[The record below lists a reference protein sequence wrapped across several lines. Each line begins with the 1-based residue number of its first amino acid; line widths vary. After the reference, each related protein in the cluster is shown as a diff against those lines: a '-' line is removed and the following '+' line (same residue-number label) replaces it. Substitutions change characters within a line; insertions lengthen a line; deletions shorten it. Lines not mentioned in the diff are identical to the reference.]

1 MLHWRSLLL
10 VALSTVALL
19 SGERTVMAVYWNADP
34 AFGSVSAGGLT
45 NRPLWF
51 ENVHVI
57 NNGTN
62 NTRGTAMLLD
72 SQWALTV
79 RHVVQNGGNYGAIAP
94 AGQISVNVLGTVYT
108 GSQVF
113 TPDGGS
119 EMALVR
125 LTANVPGVQ
134 PAAQLLNSSFDEPG
148 RILHIGGY
156 GQWGT
161 INTTGA
167 GGTVTGTSSGA
178 VSFHHAY
185 NTGTIAGN
193 GQIQIVANG
202 ESLLSTNRLVEGLA
216 GPGDSGGPMFGFYGT
231 NFSSQASD
239 PSQWRIVGLTATS
252 SNPTIWGGAS
262 HYTRVAAYR
271 NWLVSTITSRSD
283 LNNDRLV
290 DGADWEQFKLYNL
303 TDLSGLTPIERAARG
318 DLTGDGFNDFADF
331 RMFQSDFNLMHG
343 EGAFAALLASV
354 PEPAS
359 GALFALAACWLGA
372 RRRALARAARRTL
385 PIALFAA
392 TALHLGQQETAQ
404 ADPPGSGWHLIH
416 ADEFSTATV
425 DPVKWDT
432 AYAWGRTHNHDAYML
447 DSNVT
452 QSGGVLSLTATREAT
467 NGKGFSSGVISSHN
481 DFRYTYGYA
490 EMRIK
495 MPSKRGSWPAFWMLD
510 AGWPPEIDVM
520 EYPLFVNESIN
531 DQYYANSHWSTGSGN
546 ASNGQW
552 IDRNV
557 DLGAAFHT
565 YGLEWTSTQ
574 LKYYFDGVLVKTASN
589 QASFQNMYT
598 IFNYA
603 VDGWP
608 GAPSLAQWAAGSSD
622 VTQADWFRVW
632 QKPASVPD
640 TAWSLG
646 TGTSGAWDAD
656 ANWSN
661 GRARY
666 ERQRAYFGTT
676 AARRMAVT
684 WNGSRTVGEVHLDGA
699 TAYVLGEAGGA
710 VESLMF
716 ADAPDGWALLAVDGG
731 SAGHFINSR
740 LDVWSNLE
748 IRHNGTSPLR
758 LQGDLIGQ
766 ARPNGDSSTGGIVL
780 FTGAGQ
786 TIFAGNASAQRD
798 TRLENGANVQVT
810 GRLYQENT
818 VQRGSAIRI
827 SGGSR
832 LELRN
837 FHDSGVAGGTLG
849 FLPNGSSSM
858 FVNDGTLAIAENS
871 QSTRSLTILAGGA
884 TVEANAAF
892 EWNDAGA
899 ADLVSF
905 DGGRLI
911 LAGSGSGVLNKQLNG
926 TGRLTKRGV
935 GRWELRKTN
944 LYQGATIVDAGTLE
958 VTGATGAGAVSVA
971 AGATL
976 GGTGQIAGPL
986 TVAGILAPGTTAEF
1000 AALHAGDASFAV
1012 GGELRI
1018 EINDLAAFDSLAATG
1033 MLTIAADAK
1042 LKVAFAPASAYVPAA
1057 GDEFVIA
1064 TAAGGVTG
1072 AFDQLELP
1080 SVTGLAWNLVAAENS
1095 FTLKLTAAISADFNL
1110 DGVVDGADFLVWQRG
1125 ASVASGGEPSDG
1137 DANGDGIVDGADL
1150 EVWRQQY
1157 GASGASADAAATVE
1171 IPEPSGAVLAVLALT
1186 TLSQLGANGLGNR
1199 YNVRS

>member
-1 MLHWRSLLL
+1 
-10 VALSTVALL
+10 
-19 SGERTVMAVYWNADP
+19 MAVYWNADP
-34 AFGSVSAGGLT
+34 AFGSASVGGLT

-94 AGQISVNVLGTVYT
+94 AGQISVNVLGTIYT

-125 LTANVPGVQ
+125 LSANVPGVQ
-134 PAAQLLNSSFDEPG
+134 PAAHLLNSTFDEPG
-148 RILHIGGY
+148 RILNIGGY

-161 INTTGA
+161 INTTNA
-167 GGTVTGTSSGA
+167 GGTVAGTSSSA

-202 ESLLSTNRLVEGLA
+202 EPLLSTNRLVEGLA

-231 NFSSQASD
+231 NFGTQASD
-239 PSQWRIVGLTATS
+239 PNQWRIVGLTATS
-252 SNPTIWGGAS
+252 SNPTAWGGAS

-283 LNNDRLV
+283 LNNDRFV
-290 DGADWEQFKLYNL
+290 NGADWERFKLYNL
-303 TDLSGLTPIERAARG
+303 TDLSGLTLAERAARG
-318 DLTGDGFNDFADF
+318 DLTGDGFNNFADF
-331 RMFQSDFNLMHG
+331 RMFQRDFNLVHG
-343 EGAFAALLASV
+343 EGAFAAFLASV
-354 PEPAS
+354 PEPS
-359 GALFALAACWLGA
+359 GAALLAVALACFG
-372 RRRALARAARRTL
+372 RRRRFSRLKALRCTL
-385 PIALFAA
+385 LTTLLIAMA
-392 TALHLGQQETAQ
+392 TCVAKMDATQ
-404 ADPPGSGWHLIH
+404 ADPPGAGWHLIH

-432 AYAWGRTHNHDAYML
+432 DYAWGRTHNHDAYML

-467 NGKGFSSGVISSHN
+467 GGKGFSSGVISSHN

-510 AGWPPEIDVM
+510 AGWPPEIDIM
-520 EYPLFVNESIN
+520 EYVLFTNETIN
-531 DQYYANSHWSTGSGN
+531 DQYYANSHWSTSSGN

-598 IFNYA
+598 ILNYA

-632 QKPASVPD
+632 QKPASVPN
-640 TAWSLG
+640 TAWTLA
-646 TGTSGAWDAD
+646 TGTTGAWDAD

-666 ERQRAYFGTT
+666 ERQRASFGTT
-676 AARRMAVT
+676 AARRMLVT
-684 WNGSRTVGEVHLDGA
+684 WSGSRTVGEIHLDGA

-716 ADAPDGWALLAVDGG
+716 ADAPDGWSLLAVDGG

-748 IRHNGTSPLR
+748 IRHNGAAPLR

-786 TIFAGNASAQRD
+786 TVFAGNASSQRD

-818 VQRGSAIRI
+818 VQRGTAVRI

-837 FHDSGVAGGTLG
+837 LNDNGVAGAALG
-849 FLPNGSSSM
+849 FLPNGSSSI
-858 FVNDGTLAIAENS
+858 FINDGTLAITENS

-884 TVEANAAF
+884 TVEANATF
-892 EWNDAGA
+892 EWNDSGA

-905 DGGRLI
+905 EGGRLT
-911 LAGSGSGVLNKQLNG
+911 LSGSGNGVLNKQLNG
-926 TGRLTKRGV
+926 TGGLTKRGN
-935 GRWELRKTN
+935 GRWELRKGN
-944 LYQGATIVDAGTLE
+944 LYQGTTLVDAGALE
-958 VTGATGAGAVSVA
+958 VTGATGAGSVSVA

-976 GGTGQIAGPL
+976 SGTGQIAGPL
-986 TVAGILAPGTTAEF
+986 AISGTLAPGTAADF
-1000 AALHAGDASFAV
+1000 APLHAGDVAIET

-1018 EINDLAAFDSLAATG
+1018 EIETTTAFDTLAAMGT
-1033 MLTIAADAK
+1033 LTIVPDAK
-1042 LKVAFAPASAYVPAA
+1042 LHVAFAASSTYVPTA
-1057 GDEFVIA
+1057 GDEFIIA
-1064 TAAGGVTG
+1064 TAIGGVAGG
-1072 AFDQLELP
+1072 FDQLELP
-1080 SVTGLAWNLVAAENS
+1080 SVDGLAWNLVTAENS
-1095 FTLKLTAAISADFNL
+1095 LTLELVAAISADFNL

-1125 ASVASGGEPSDG
+1125 ANIASGAEPSDG
-1137 DANGDGIVDGADL
+1137 DANGDGRVNGEDLQIWREQFGAVANL
-1150 EVWRQQY
+1150 A
-1157 GASGASADAAATVE
+1157 ASPTAGV
-1171 IPEPSGAVLAVLALT
+1171 PEPGGMVLLGLAIVVAAPVRARLR
-1186 TLSQLGANGLGNR
+1186 GNR